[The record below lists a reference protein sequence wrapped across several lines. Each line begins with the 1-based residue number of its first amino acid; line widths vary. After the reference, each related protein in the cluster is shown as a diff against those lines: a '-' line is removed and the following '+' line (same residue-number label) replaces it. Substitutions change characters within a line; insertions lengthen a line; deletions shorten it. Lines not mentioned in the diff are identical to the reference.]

1 MGSRTARLVSVEGSL
16 TKVSPSGDTIH
27 TVYGSFTFESGG
39 RTYRVPFRARLQ
51 PRNPHT
57 RERSCVLVHGLPG
70 EDARVQLSDG
80 GRKPKLSSLAVD
92 YDLTPYVVEGGA
104 LPVPRPERACAEDSE
119 RRAAALHAQGP
130 RDADSSGSEEVI
142 AADLAPAPASN
153 GRGGGVDGDE
163 VTALST
169 LSFDGDV
176 LEVVQIEGL
185 GWVSLPS
192 LLRPFGKRVDAA
204 AGLLSGWARTRME
217 WLAHPSRTG
226 VQNARSMTTLLHI
239 EDAPLLIARLDG
251 RGMSPEMKAK
261 HARYLRHVA
270 GVLAEHFGLRP
281 AAPPPVAP
289 IDPWAAIRAIAGGAV
304 ELQGRVAQVE
314 GQVSTAARA
323 ALDAT
328 RLAEEAKTIAEQART
343 MAGAANVVAEV
354 QRVTP
359 PGGSGATPD
368 GAWSARLPDGFKSQ
382 RALARD
388 FALPS
393 DGVGSGFVGRVA
405 RAIGVYDDPSAVAT
419 QDVVIGGRAR
429 REHVVYGPTA
439 VDRMA
444 PALRAA
450 HATMVARGYTVRHGV
465 MCPATVGPAKRS
477 KTFVLE
483 EMFEAA
489 VSDRVAPI
497 STQTSI
503 PGVDDARKAG

>member
-1 MGSRTARLVSVEGSL
+1 MGSRTAKLVSVEGAL
-16 TKVSPSGDTIH
+16 TTVFVIESGNRTH
-27 TVYGSFTFESGG
+27 TDYGSFTFESGG
-39 RTYRVPFRARLQ
+39 RTYRVPFRELLQ

-70 EDARVQLSDG
+70 EDARVEFQGG
-80 GRKPKLSSLAVD
+80 GRKPRLSSLAVD
-92 YDLTPYVVEGGA
+92 YDLTPYLVEGGA
-104 LPVPRPERACAEDSE
+104 LRVPRPERAASAVDDVGDREPEVVHLDVSGPAAEVVRVDDAE
-119 RRAAALHAQGP
+119 ADEAAMGHL
-130 RDADSSGSEEVI
+130 V
-142 AADLAPAPASN
+142 
-153 GRGGGVDGDE
+153 
-163 VTALST
+163 
-169 LSFDGDV
+169 FDGDT

-192 LLRPFGKRVDAA
+192 LLRPFGKRVDATSS
-204 AGLLSGWARTRME
+204 LLDGWARVRQE
-217 WLAHPSRTG
+217 RVAPVLDGSNDR
-226 VQNARSMTTLLHI
+226 RRKLTTLLHI

-281 AAPPPVAP
+281 PPASSTPAAP

-304 ELQGRVAQVE
+304 ELQGRVARVE
-314 GQVSTAARA
+314 GDVSTAARA

-343 MAGAANVVAEV
+343 MAGAASVVAEV
-354 QRVTP
+354 QRLTP

-429 REHVVYGPTA
+429 RKHVVYGPTA

-489 VSDRVAPI
+489 VSDRVVPI

-503 PGVDDARKAG
+503 PGVDDARRAG